1 MGETKNNT
9 HIRRVIAFSATLFAV
24 VLAAMP
30 AAVQGQAIYTTL
42 FDGTA
47 VNQNIYP
54 SKTSVYLNGG
64 PQNQNANGLL
74 DGYYYFMVTDPSGS
88 QLLSTDDILNRA
100 LTVANGVVSGV
111 AGSGGTHAVGL
122 FNPNNLS
129 TPVQLIPFHNTPN
142 QGGEYKVWL
151 TPVGAYNPNAPSSVF
166 GFIRNESMT
175 DNFKVAPGTDPVTA
189 PVPEPATMVLSG
201 LGIAAV
207 LRRRRGA
214 RA

>member
-1 MGETKNNT
+1 MGENKNRIN
-9 HIRRVIAFSATLFAV
+9 IRRVIASSVTLFAV

-30 AAVQGQAIYTTL
+30 AAVQGQAIFTSL
-42 FDGTA
+42 ADGTT

-74 DGYYYFMVTDPSGS
+74 DGFYYFMVTDPSGA
-88 QLLSTDDILNRA
+88 QLLSTDSIAARA

-129 TPVQLIPFHNTPN
+129 TPVQLIPFDDTPN

-151 TPVGAYNPNAPSSVF
+151 TPIGAYDPNAPSSVF
-166 GFIRNESMT
+166 GFIRNESLT
-175 DNFKVAPGTDPVTA
+175 DNFKVEPTAP

-207 LRRRRGA
+207 LRRRRGV